1 MVRLRDK
8 RALVLVVALILA
20 ALALS
25 LSWALYGPTMF
36 GAETAEAQ
44 NERTNPNPSPSP
56 GPSPS
61 PSPGPSPS
69 PSPSPSPGPSPQPKG
84 PSTIL
89 NSGGPEDGPV
99 PIMPGGGCP
108 KEFPVEKGKG
118 CYR

>member
-1 MVRLRDK
+1 MFRLRDK
-8 RALVLVVALILA
+8 RYLALVVALILA

-56 GPSPS
+56 GPSP
-61 PSPGPSPS
+61 GPSPN
-69 PSPSPSPGPSPQPKG
+69 PSPGPSPQPKG